1 MASDIAVLFV
11 ARNVIVIAAVV
22 VAVAVAAIAIVAA
35 ACKAKNLAHHRAN

>member
-11 ARNVIVIAAVV
+11 ARNVIAAVAV
-22 VAVAVAAIAIVAA
+22 AVAVAVAAIAIVAA

>member
-11 ARNVIVIAAVV
+11 ARNVIVIAA